1 MLSHKSFCVA
11 FFSLRL
17 REFMKQIYSFHLF
30 RYILIKYFYYNLIF
44 NFTDIF
50 IFKYVIQNSVTFSY
64 TIRSLYNLRL
74 RLFRRYYTKTR

>member
-17 REFMKQIYSFHLF
+17 RGFMKQIYSFHLF

-44 NFTDIF
+44 NFIYTDIF

-64 TIRSLYNLRL
+64 TIRSLYNLRGL
-74 RLFRRYYTKTR
+74 RLFR